1 MFAVAFP
8 FLCVFLSVGGVSG
21 VAQSG
26 KAPWP
31 QRSLWGKYFPTFTSA
46 LLTGC
51 TLEACDCAP
60 DKKLSLVF
68 KKLRDLK
75 HTNI

>member
-1 MFAVAFP
+1 MFTVAYP
-8 FLCVFLSVGGVSG
+8 FFVRISFSGGVSG

-26 KAPWP
+26 KALWP
-31 QRSLWGKYFPTFTSA
+31 KRCLWGKYFPTFTSA

-51 TLEACDCAP
+51 TLEARDCAP
-60 DKKLSLVF
+60 DKKSSLAF